1 MKTLEEL
8 KQYYSNA
15 TKEKII
21 FDNYQ
26 DMLRVVELQQENEQ
40 LKADYCNKAQ
50 VERDILLQ
58 QKEELIKWLMKLV
71 EECDELV
78 TLNSICAEGTKRTE
92 DIAKLR
98 KIVYQEILS
107 KLKESDKDVS

>member
-1 MKTLEEL
+1 MKDLEEL

-15 TKEKII
+15 TKEEII

-40 LKADYCNKAQ
+40 LKADYGNIAQ

-58 QKEELIKWLMKLV
+58 QKEELIKHCENEIFSQK
-71 EECDELV
+71 ESIEL
-78 TLNSICAEGTKRTE
+78 LSNKKYA
-92 DIAKLR
+92 DIHIG
-98 KIVYQEILS
+98 KINAYKEVLS
-107 KLKESDKDVS
+107 KLKERE